1 MFSRQFIAAGTAVNE
16 YTAFVP
22 APLFRKSFLL
32 DSLPAACTADVC
44 GLGFYEIYINGHR
57 ITKGLLAP
65 YISNPDHIT
74 YYDRYDLMPYLQ
86 QGKNALCFMLGNGM
100 QNAPGGQI
108 WDFDKADFRGA
119 PRLAFALTVTDAEG
133 KQTVT
138 EAGTDVKTAPSPIL
152 FDDLRCGCF
161 YDARLEMPGWSTAG
175 FDDSGWQNAVMAE
188 TPRGQAKYCEAEPIL
203 PYRELKAISVLP
215 RKAAP
220 YSPRGDVPK
229 TPNPIMNPCREG
241 YLYDFGENVVGVPNL
256 KIRGSAGT
264 QIDLQF
270 GEALDENGDLYY
282 SNINFYPDG
291 FSQRDI
297 YILKGE
303 GEEQFTPSFTYHG
316 ARYCLVIGITPE
328 QATPDLLTFSVC
340 SSALARRGDFVCS
353 DDMANRLTAILKN
366 SDLSN
371 FFYFPTDCPHRE
383 KNGWTGDAAV
393 SCDQMTFLFGTENSY
408 REWLNNM
415 RLAQKGDGTLPGIVP
430 TGGWGYHWGNG
441 PAWDLAL
448 TELTYRTYLYR
459 GDKTILEEN
468 APAIF
473 LYLNKITAMQTPRK
487 TVEYG
492 LGDWCPVTVVKAPTE
507 LTSTL
512 ICMDICRKAAFIFRT
527 LGQHHHEQFAKSLWA
542 ELKGAV
548 RRCLLDL
555 NTFTAVG
562 RCQTSQAMAI
572 YYGAFEESERPAAF
586 ARLLTFIHEA
596 DDHMDFGLLGSRVL
610 FRVLGD
616 FGYHELAYHMITRP
630 DHPSYGDFI
639 RRGETSLPED
649 FHREGEE
656 ICSLNHH
663 FMGDYGIF
671 FAQYVAGI
679 CINPFEDNCR
689 EIALKPAFIQKLTF
703 AESCYDTVC
712 GKVSL
717 RWERKGDEV
726 EITVTVPE
734 GITGTLHLPEGW
746 HFADSSL
753 VLRPAESGTFTAV
766 C

>member
-1 MFSRQFIAAGTAVNE
+1 MFSRRFIAAGTAYSE

-22 APLFRKSFLL
+22 APLFRKTFVL
-32 DSLPAACTADVC
+32 DALPAACTADVC
-44 GLGFYEIYINGHR
+44 GLGFYEIYVNGQK

-65 YISNPDHIT
+65 YISNPDDII
-74 YYDRYDLMPYLQ
+74 YFDRYDLMPYLRD
-86 QGKNALCFMLGNGM
+86 GKNALCFMLGNGM

-119 PRLAFALTVTDAEG
+119 PRLAFALTVTDSEG
-133 KQTVT
+133 NSTVT
-138 EAGTDVKTAPSPIL
+138 EADTAVKTAPSPIL

-161 YDARLEMPGWSTAG
+161 YDARLEIAKWNMPE
-175 FDDSGWQNAVMAE
+175 FDDSAWANAVRAE
-188 TPRGQAKYCEAEPIL
+188 TPRGEAKFCEAEPIL
-203 PYRELKAISVLP
+203 PYRELKAVSVSP

-220 YSPRGDVPK
+220 HNPRCDVPN

-241 YLYDFGENVVGVPNL
+241 YLYDFGENVAGVPNL
-256 KIRGSAGT
+256 TIQGQAGQ

-282 SNINFYPDG
+282 ANINFYPDG
-291 FSQRDI
+291 FAQRDI
-297 YILKGE
+297 YYLKGE
-303 GEEQFTPSFTYHG
+303 GTEKFTPAFTYHG

-328 QATPDLLTFSVC
+328 QATRDLLTFSVC
-340 SSALARRGDFVCS
+340 SSAMERRGDFACS
-353 DDMANRLTAILKN
+353 DEAANRLMDILKN

-371 FFYFPTDCPHRE
+371 FYYFPTDCPHRE

-393 SCDQMTFLFGTENSY
+393 SADQMSYLFGTENSY
-408 REWLNNM
+408 REWLTNI
-415 RLAQKGDGTLPGIVP
+415 RRAQKGDGTLPGIIP
-430 TGGWGYHWGNG
+430 TGGWGFAWGNG
-441 PAWDLAL
+441 PAWDLVL

-459 GDKTILEEN
+459 GNKAVLEEN

-473 LYLNKITAMQTPRK
+473 LYLNKIIDMQTERK
-487 TVEYG
+487 TVTYG

-527 LGQHHHEQFAKSLWA
+527 IGKAYHAQFAESLWA
-542 ELKGAV
+542 ELKAAV
-548 RRCLLDL
+548 RRYLIDL
-555 NTFTAVG
+555 NTMTAIG
-562 RCQTSQAMAI
+562 SCQTGQAMAI

-586 ARLLTFIHEA
+586 ARLLDFIHEA

-616 FGYHELAYHMITRP
+616 FGCNDWAYKIITRP

-649 FHREGEE
+649 FHREGEP
-656 ICSLNHH
+656 INSLNHH

-679 CINPFEDNCR
+679 NINPFEDNCR
-689 EIALKPAFIQKLTF
+689 EVALKPAFIEKLTF
-703 AESCYDTVC
+703 AESHYDTVC
-712 GKVSL
+712 GRVAL
-717 RWERKGDEV
+717 RWERKGDGV
-726 EITVTVPE
+726 ELTVTVPE
-734 GITGTLHLPEGW
+734 GITGTLQLPAGW
-746 HFADSSL
+746 HFADSKL
-753 VLRPAESGTFTAV
+753 TFRKAESGTFTAIL
-766 C
+766 